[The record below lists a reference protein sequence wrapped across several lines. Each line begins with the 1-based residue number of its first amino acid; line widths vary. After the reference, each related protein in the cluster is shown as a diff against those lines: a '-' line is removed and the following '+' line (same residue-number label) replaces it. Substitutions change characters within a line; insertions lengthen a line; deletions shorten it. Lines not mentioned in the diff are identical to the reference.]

1 MNKKLQ
7 KAVVII
13 LTVIMIASMLA
24 GVLIYF
30 L

>member
-7 KAVVII
+7 KAVVIV

-24 GVLIYF
+24 GVIVYF